1 MIKRHVDVAI
11 IGSGTA
17 GMGAYRAAREHTDNL
32 VLIEG
37 GEYGTTCARVGCMPS
52 KLLIAAAEAAHH
64 SRHTELFG
72 ITTGQVKVD
81 GKAVMARIQRERD
94 RFVGFVVEDVEG
106 FDTRH
111 KIRGYATFKDD
122 HTLIIDD
129 HTEITADRIVIATG
143 STPVYPPL
151 FAEAADRLLTNDNVF
166 ELDDLPESVA
176 VFGPGVIGLELGQAL
191 SRLGVR
197 VKVFGRGGSVA
208 TLSDPEIREY
218 AEKTFNE
225 EFYLDIKAQVNHI
238 RKKGEGVEVV
248 YLDKSGV
255 EVTEFFSYLL
265 AATGRKP
272 NVDKLGLENT
282 SLVLDQKGVPVFDHY
297 SMQATP
303 DHIFIAGDV
312 NNELTLLHEAADE
325 GRIAGGNAGR
335 YPDVR
340 AGLRR
345 VTLGIVFTEPQMAN
359 IGLNLTQLEAR
370 YADSNTGAY
379 TGSYAVGQVSFEGQ
393 GRSRVMGKNK
403 GILKVYAEHG
413 SGLLLGAEMFGPAAE
428 HIGHLLAWALQQRL
442 TIKEM
447 LEMPFYHPVIE
458 EGLRTALR
466 DLNANL
472 RLGPEA
478 VKGCLDCDPGA

>member
-1 MIKRHVDVAI
+1 MNKRHVDVAI
-11 IGSGTA
+11 IGTGTA
-17 GMGAYRAAREHTDNL
+17 GMGAYRAAREYTENL

-64 SRHTELFG
+64 AQHTELFG
-72 ITTGQVKVD
+72 ITTEHVKVD
-81 GKAVMARIQRERD
+81 GKAVMDRIQRERD
-94 RFVGFVVEDVEG
+94 RFVGFVQEDVEA
-106 FDTRH
+106 FDASH

-129 HTEITADRIVIATG
+129 HTEVTADRIVIATG

-151 FAEAADRLLTNDNVF
+151 FAEAGDRLLTNDDIF

-191 SRLGVR
+191 SRLGVS

-208 TLSDPEIREY
+208 TISDPEIREY

-225 EFYLDIKAQVNHI
+225 EFYLDTKAQVNNI
-238 RKKGEGVEVV
+238 RKKGEGVEIV

-255 EVTEFFSYLL
+255 EVTESFSYLL

-282 SLVLDQKGVPVFDHY
+282 SVQLDQRGVPVFDHY

-303 DHIFIAGDV
+303 DHIFSAGDV

-335 YPDVR
+335 YPQVR
-340 AGLRR
+340 AGRR
-345 VTLGIVFTEPQMAN
+345 RAFLGVVFTEPQIAN
-359 IGLNLTQLEAR
+359 IGLSLAQLDVR
-370 YADSNTGAY
+370 YAN
-379 TGSYAVGQVSFEGQ
+379 SYAVGEVSFEGQ

-403 GILKVYAEHG
+403 GIMKVYAEHG

-466 DLNANL
+466 DLNAKL
-472 RLGPEA
+472 RLGRRSGKRLP
-478 VKGCLDCDPGA
+478 

>member
-1 MIKRHVDVAI
+1 MNKRHVDVAI
-11 IGSGTA
+11 IGTGTA

-64 SRHTELFG
+64 SQHTELFG
-72 ITTGQVKVD
+72 ITTGQVEVD

-94 RFVGFVVEDVEG
+94 RFVGFVQEDVEA
-106 FDTRH
+106 FDAAH

-122 HTLIIDD
+122 HTLIIDG

-151 FAEAADRLLTNDNVF
+151 FAEAGDRLLTNDDIF

-191 SRLGVR
+191 SRLGVK

-208 TLSDPEIREY
+208 TISDPEIREY

-225 EFYLDIKAQVNHI
+225 EFYLDTKAQVSNI
-238 RKKGEGVEVV
+238 RKKGDGVEVV

-255 EVTEFFSYLL
+255 EVTESFSYLL

-282 SLVLDQKGVPVFDHY
+282 SVKLDQRGVPVFDHY

-335 YPDVR
+335 YPQVR
-340 AGLRR
+340 AGRR
-345 VTLGIVFTEPQMAN
+345 RAFLGVVFTEPQIAN
-359 IGLNLTQLEAR
+359 IGLSLTQLDER
-370 YADSNTGAY
+370 YAN
-379 TGSYAVGQVSFEGQ
+379 SYAVGQVSFEGQ

-403 GILKVYAEHG
+403 GIMKVYAEHG

-466 DLNANL
+466 DLNAKL

-478 VKGCLDCDPGA
+478 VKGCLDCGPGA

>member
-1 MIKRHVDVAI
+1 MKKRHVDVAI

-17 GMGAYRAAREHTDNL
+17 GMGAYRAAKEYTDNL

-64 SRHTELFG
+64 ARHTRPFG
-72 ITTGQVKVD
+72 ITVGQVKID
-81 GKAVMARIQRERD
+81 GKAVMNRVQRERD
-94 RFVGFVVEDVEG
+94 RFVGFVQEAVEE
-106 FDTRH
+106 FDHGH
-111 KIRGYATFKDD
+111 KITGYATFKDD

-143 STPVYPPL
+143 SSPVYPQI
-151 FAEAADRLLTNDNVF
+151 FAEAGDRLLTNDNIF
-166 ELDDLPESVA
+166 ELEDLPESVA

-191 SRLGVR
+191 SRLGVK
-197 VKVFGRGGSVA
+197 VKIFGRGGSVA
-208 TLSDPEIREY
+208 TISDPEIKDY

-225 EFYLDIKAQVNHI
+225 ELYLDTDAQVSNV
-238 RKKGEGVEVV
+238 RKTDDGVEVV
-248 YLDKSGV
+248 FLDRSGR
-255 EVTEFFSYLL
+255 EVTEVFTYLL

-282 SLVLDQKGVPVFDHY
+282 TVKLDERGVPVFDHY
-297 SMQATP
+297 SMQAAP
-303 DHIFIAGDV
+303 GHIFIVGDV

-325 GRIAGGNAGR
+325 GRIAGSNAGR

-345 VTLGIVFTEPQMAN
+345 AFLGVVFTEQQIAN
-359 IGLNLTQLEAR
+359 IGLSLPQLEER
-370 YADSNTGAY
+370 YTA
-379 TGSYAVGQVSFEGQ
+379 SYAVGEVSFEGQ

-413 SGLLLGAEMFGPAAE
+413 TGLFLGAEMFGPAAE
-428 HIGHLLAWALQQRL
+428 HIGHLLAWAIQQRL
-442 TIKEM
+442 TISEM

-466 DLNANL
+466 DLNAKL
-472 RLGPEA
+472 HLGPEM
-478 VKGCLDCDPGA
+478 VKGCLDCGPGA

>member
-1 MIKRHVDVAI
+1 MNKRHVDVAI
-11 IGSGTA
+11 IGTGTA

-37 GEYGTTCARVGCMPS
+37 GDYGTTCARVGCMPS
-52 KLLIAAAEAAHH
+52 KLLIAAAESAHH

-72 ITTGQVKVD
+72 ITTGEVKVN

-94 RFVGFVVEDVEG
+94 RFVGFVLEDVEG
-106 FDTRH
+106 FDANH
-111 KIRGYATFKDD
+111 KIKGYARFKDD

-151 FAEAADRLLTNDNVF
+151 FAEASDRLLTNDDIF

-191 SRLGVR
+191 SRLGVK

-218 AEKTFNE
+218 AEKTFNQ
-225 EFYLDIKAQVNHI
+225 EFYLDTKAQVSTI

-282 SLVLDQKGVPVFDHY
+282 SVVVDQRGVPVFDHY

-325 GRIAGGNAGR
+325 GRIAGNNAGG
-335 YPDVR
+335 YPEVR
-340 AGLRR
+340 AGRR
-345 VTLGIVFTEPQMAN
+345 RATLGVVFTEPQIAN
-359 IGLNLTQLEAR
+359 IGLNLKQLEAR
-370 YADSNTGAY
+370 YANN
-379 TGSYAVGQVSFEGQ
+379 YAVGQVSFEGQ
-393 GRSRVMGKNK
+393 GRSRVMAKNK
-403 GILKVYAEHG
+403 GIMKVYAEHG
-413 SGLLLGAEMFGPAAE
+413 TGLLLGAEMFGPAAE
-428 HIGHLLAWALQQRL
+428 HLGHLLAWALQQRL

-447 LEMPFYHPVIE
+447 LGMPFYHPVIE

-478 VKGCLDCDPGA
+478 VKGCIDCGPGA